1 MFEKIKASD
10 GNPYTPDAVFT
21 DSEGNRVG
29 VIGQA
34 TTPPLSAGEM
44 QYSVEAVLREIAIP
58 AHNALVDALNN
69 SGAAADMGAESFG
82 KEASTVQAEIAKRI
96 ISSGIKFLRLNT
108 YKEFETSVDGKTW
121 EPVAPAGHVVI
132 DGNGTAMTQRRKIKF
147 DGATV
152 EDDGTQTVV
161 KGLKGDKPV
170 KGVDYFTQEDID
182 EVAEEAAGMVKFPI
196 ATATTAGVVKPSN
209 DFDVSADGTLSLYT
223 PLSLFTSATIDND
236 EIGSVADRVYIRWA
250 ANKTPI
256 YVIVNGQQVDPTS
269 KGIWLTG
276 LSVSS
281 DTEFPVTAADSRG
294 SVTSNAVVRFY
305 RYIYSKTGA
314 PDLVPTKAAEC
325 VKQSNMAIFGSS
337 GATFNYS
344 AGDTIWLLTTKQG
357 ARIQTNVLGQW
368 ADVNTYGG
376 DPVQFT
382 QANGVTATYYAYRT
396 DVFTAAGSAKYRI
409 L

>member
-58 AHNALVDALNN
+58 AHNSLVDALNN
-69 SGAAADMGAESFG
+69 SGAAADMGAEDFE
-82 KEASTVQAEIAKRI
+82 KKASTVQAEIAKRI

-108 YKEFETSVDGKTW
+108 HKEFETSVDGKTW
-121 EPVAPAGHVVI
+121 EAVAPAGHTVI
-132 DGNGTAMTQRRKIKF
+132 DGNGAAMTQRRKIKF

-250 ANKTPI
+250 TNKTPI

-294 SVTSNAVVRFY
+294 SVTSNAVVRFH

-314 PDLVPTKAAEC
+314 PDAAPTKAAEC
-325 VKQSNMAIFGSS
+325 VKQSDVAIFGSS

-357 ARIQTNVLGQW
+357 AKIQTNVLGQW

>member
-121 EPVAPAGHVVI
+121 EAVAPAGHTVI
-132 DGNGTAMTQRRKIKF
+132 NGNGAAMTQRRKIKF
-147 DGATV
+147 DDATV

-250 ANKTPI
+250 TNKTPI
-256 YVIVNGQQVDPTS
+256 YIIVNGQQVDPTS

-357 ARIQTNVLGQW
+357 AKIQTNVLGQW

>member
-58 AHNALVDALNN
+58 AHNSLVDALNN

-121 EPVAPAGHVVI
+121 EAVAPAGHTVI
-132 DGNGTAMTQRRKIKF
+132 DGNGAAMTQRRKIKF

-161 KGLKGDKPV
+161 KGLQGDKPV

-196 ATATTAGVVKPSN
+196 ATATTAGVVKPSD
-209 DFDVSADGTLSLYT
+209 DFDVSSDGTLSIYT
-223 PLSLFTSATIDND
+223 PLSLAASATIDND

-250 ANKTPI
+250 TNKTPI

-269 KGIWLTG
+269 NGIWLTG

-281 DTEFPVTAADSRG
+281 NTEFPVKAADSRG

-314 PDLVPTKAAEC
+314 PDTAPTKAAEC
-325 VKQSNMAIFGSS
+325 VQQSDMAIFGSS

-344 AGDTIWLLTTKQG
+344 TGDTIWLLTTKQG
-357 ARIQTNVLGQW
+357 AKIQTNVLGQW

>member
-58 AHNALVDALNN
+58 AHNSLVDALNN
-69 SGAAADMGAESFG
+69 SGAAADMGAEGFD
-82 KEASTVQAEIAKRI
+82 KEASTVQLEIAKRI

-108 YKEFETSVDGKTW
+108 HKEFETSVDGKTW
-121 EPVAPAGHVVI
+121 EAVAPAGHTVI
-132 DGNGTAMTQRRKIKF
+132 DGNGAALTQRRKIKF

-182 EVAEEAAGMVKFPI
+182 EVAGEAAGMVQFPI
-196 ATATTAGVVKPSN
+196 ATATTAGVVKPSD
-209 DFDVSADGTLSLYT
+209 DFDVSPDGTLSLYT

-250 ANKTPI
+250 TNKTPI

-269 KGIWLTG
+269 NGIWLTG

-281 DTEFPVTAADSRG
+281 NTEFPVTAADSRG
-294 SVTSNAVVRFY
+294 SVTSNAVVRFH
-305 RYIYSKTGA
+305 RYIYSKTGTPDAA
-314 PDLVPTKAAEC
+314 PTTAAEC
-325 VKQSNMAIFGSS
+325 VKQANIEIFGSS

-344 AGDTIWLLTTKQG
+344 VGDNIWLLTTKQG
-357 ARIQTNVLGQW
+357 AKIQTNVLGQW

-376 DPVQFT
+376 NLVQFT

>member
-58 AHNALVDALNN
+58 AHNTLVDALNN

-121 EPVAPAGHVVI
+121 EAVAPAGHTVI
-132 DGNGTAMTQRRKIKF
+132 DGNGAAMTQRRKIKF
-147 DGATV
+147 DDATV

-182 EVAEEAAGMVKFPI
+182 EVAEEAAGMVQFPI
-196 ATATTAGVVKPSN
+196 ATATTAGAVKPSD
-209 DFDVSADGTLSLYT
+209 DFDISADGTLSIYT
-223 PLSLFTSATIDND
+223 PLSLAASATIDDN

-250 ANKTPI
+250 TNKAPI
-256 YVIVNGQQVDPTS
+256 YVIVNGLQVDPTS
-269 KGIWLTG
+269 NGTWLTG

-357 ARIQTNVLGQW
+357 AKIQTNVLGQW

>member
-58 AHNALVDALNN
+58 AHNALVDALND
-69 SGAAADMGAESFG
+69 SGAAADMGAEGFD

-121 EPVAPAGHVVI
+121 EAVAPAGHTVI
-132 DGNGTAMTQRRKIKF
+132 DGNGAAMTQRRKIKF

-182 EVAEEAAGMVKFPI
+182 EVAEEAAGMVQFPI
-196 ATATTAGVVKPSN
+196 ATATTAGVVKPSD

-223 PLSLFTSATIDND
+223 PLTLLTSATIDND
-236 EIGSVADRVYIRWA
+236 EIGSVADRVYIRWVT
-250 ANKTPI
+250 NKTPI

-269 KGIWLTG
+269 NGIWLTG

-281 DTEFPVTAADSRG
+281 DTEFPVKAADSRG
-294 SVTSNAVVRFY
+294 SVTSNAVVRFH
-305 RYIYSKTGA
+305 RYIYSKTGTPNAA
-314 PDLVPTKAAEC
+314 PTTATEC
-325 VKQSNMAIFGSS
+325 VKQANMAIFGSS

-344 AGDTIWLLTTKQG
+344 VGDTIWLLTTKQG
-357 ARIQTNVLGQW
+357 AKIQTNVLGQW

-382 QANGVTATYYAYRT
+382 QANGVTVTYYAYRT